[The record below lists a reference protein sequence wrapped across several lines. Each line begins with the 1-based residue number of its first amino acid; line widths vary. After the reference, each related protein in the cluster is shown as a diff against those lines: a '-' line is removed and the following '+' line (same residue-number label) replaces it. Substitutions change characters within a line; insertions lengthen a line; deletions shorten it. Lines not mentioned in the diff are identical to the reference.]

1 MNTQQAE
8 ETQGTEEALGDE
20 AVAAYLKAHPE
31 FFERQRDL
39 VATLRIPHATAGAVS
54 LVEHQVAVLRS
65 QLETE
70 RRRLNHLIARAR
82 DYETLSGRLH
92 GLILQLIAAPD
103 LERVESAL
111 CDGLRKEFN
120 AEEVTLKLFPV
131 QAEAEEPDPLVTAF
145 REFLDREH
153 CLCGPLEPER
163 GSALFGDESGKISSA
178 ALIPI
183 RGEDLSGVL
192 AVGSSDPGRFSPDMG
207 TELLDRL
214 GEVVSQKL
222 RVLHHGHD

>member
-1 MNTQQAE
+1 MTTEQAE
-8 ETQGTEEALGDE
+8 NTQGTEAPLGDE
-20 AVAAYLKAHPE
+20 AVADFLISNPD
-31 FFERQRDL
+31 FFQRQTDL
-39 VATLRIPHATAGAVS
+39 VARLRVPHGAGAVS
-54 LVEHQVAVLRS
+54 LIEHQVSVLRR

-70 RRRLNHLIARAR
+70 RQRLAHLIARAR

-103 LERVESAL
+103 RERVEAAL
-111 CDGLRKEFN
+111 CDSLRREFS

-131 QAEAEEPDPLVTAF
+131 EAAAEPDAVLSAF
-145 REFLDREH
+145 RDFLDREH
-153 CLCGPLEPER
+153 SLCGPLDPER
-163 GSALFGDESGKISSA
+163 SGALFGDKSEKVASA

-183 RGEDLSGVL
+183 RGESLSGVL
-192 AVGSSDPGRFSPDMG
+192 AVGSSDPKRFRPDMG

-222 RVLHHGHD
+222 GVLNHAHD

>member
-1 MNTQQAE
+1 MTTEQAE
-8 ETQGTEEALGDE
+8 NTQGTEAPLGDE
-20 AVAAYLKAHPE
+20 AVADFLISNPD
-31 FFERQRDL
+31 FFQRQTDL
-39 VATLRIPHATAGAVS
+39 VARLRVPHGAGAVS
-54 LVEHQVAVLRS
+54 LIEHQVSVLRR

-70 RRRLNHLIARAR
+70 RQRLAHLIARAR

-103 LERVESAL
+103 RERVEAAL
-111 CDGLRKEFN
+111 CDSLRREFS

-131 QAEAEEPDPLVTAF
+131 EAAAEPDAVLSAF
-145 REFLDREH
+145 RDFLDREH
-153 CLCGPLEPER
+153 SLCGPLDPER
-163 GSALFGDESGKISSA
+163 SGALFGDKSEKVASA

-183 RGEDLSGVL
+183 RGESLSGVL
-192 AVGSSDPGRFSPDMG
+192 AVGSADPQRFRPDMG

-222 RVLHHGHD
+222 RVLNHADD

>member
-1 MNTQQAE
+1 MTTEQAE
-8 ETQGTEEALGDE
+8 NTQGTEAPLGDE
-20 AVAAYLKAHPE
+20 AVADFLISNPD
-31 FFERQRDL
+31 FFQRQTDL
-39 VATLRIPHATAGAVS
+39 VARLRVPHGAGAVS
-54 LVEHQVAVLRS
+54 LIEHQVSVLRR

-70 RRRLNHLIARAR
+70 RQRLAHLIARAR

-103 LERVESAL
+103 RERVEAAL
-111 CDGLRKEFN
+111 CDSLRREFS

-131 QAEAEEPDPLVTAF
+131 EAAAEPDAVLSAF
-145 REFLDREH
+145 QDFLDREH
-153 CLCGPLEPER
+153 SLCGPLDPER
-163 GSALFGDESGKISSA
+163 SGALFGDKSEKVASA

-183 RGEDLSGVL
+183 RGEALSGVL
-192 AVGSSDPGRFSPDMG
+192 AVGSADPQRFRADMG

-222 RVLHHGHD
+222 RVLNHADD

>member
-1 MNTQQAE
+1 MTTEQAE
-8 ETQGTEEALGDE
+8 NTQGTEAPLGDE
-20 AVAAYLKAHPE
+20 AVADFLISNPD
-31 FFERQRDL
+31 FFQRQTDL
-39 VATLRIPHATAGAVS
+39 VARLRVPHGAGAVS
-54 LVEHQVAVLRS
+54 LIEHQVSVLRR

-70 RRRLNHLIARAR
+70 RQRLAHLIARAR

-103 LERVESAL
+103 RERVEAAL
-111 CDGLRKEFN
+111 CDSLRREFS

-131 QAEAEEPDPLVTAF
+131 EAAAEPDAVLSAF
-145 REFLDREH
+145 RDFLDREH
-153 CLCGPLEPER
+153 SLCGPLDPER
-163 GSALFGDESGKISSA
+163 SGALFGDKSEKVASA

-183 RGEDLSGVL
+183 RGESLSGVL
-192 AVGSSDPGRFSPDMG
+192 AVGSADPQRFRPDMG

-222 RVLHHGHD
+222 RVLNHADG

>member
-1 MNTQQAE
+1 MTTEQAE
-8 ETQGTEEALGDE
+8 NTQGTEAPLGDE
-20 AVAAYLKAHPE
+20 AVADFLISNPD
-31 FFERQRDL
+31 FFQRQTDL
-39 VATLRIPHATAGAVS
+39 VARLRVPHGAGAAVS
-54 LVEHQVAVLRS
+54 LIEHQVSVLRR

-70 RRRLNHLIARAR
+70 RQRLAHLIARAR

-103 LERVESAL
+103 RERVEAAL
-111 CDGLRKEFN
+111 CDSLRREFS

-131 QAEAEEPDPLVTAF
+131 EAAAEPDAVLSAF
-145 REFLDREH
+145 RDFLDREH
-153 CLCGPLEPER
+153 SLCGPLDPER
-163 GSALFGDESGKISSA
+163 GGALFGDKSEKVASA

-183 RGEDLSGVL
+183 RGEAFSGVL
-192 AVGSSDPGRFSPDMG
+192 AVGSADPQRFRADMG

-222 RVLHHGHD
+222 RVLNHADD